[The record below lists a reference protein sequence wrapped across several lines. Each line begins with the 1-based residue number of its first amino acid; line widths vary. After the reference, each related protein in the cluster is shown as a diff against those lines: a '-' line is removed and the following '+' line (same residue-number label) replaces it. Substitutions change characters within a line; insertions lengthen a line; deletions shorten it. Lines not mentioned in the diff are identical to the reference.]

1 MSAYNDMLNIIMSRQ
16 TGLLFVAFVL
26 VAVAITLLANRS
38 EKEGWTS
45 KTPPAVYKIDR
56 NWCNSCGSTSNG
68 QEVCTRR
75 HCPPRYLKTESDL
88 NPYDLCGTNQII
100 DFTNQNCIER
110 NISTK
115 NNTFLIK
122 DSEDKPIWELK
133 RNGDIKLLHP
143 QYIMRGTIIDKQEV
157 MKAMKNSY
165 EKIFKEKY
173 GSSEDPVVEDPVVE
187 DPVVEDPVVEDPVV
201 EEPIV
206 EDPVV
211 EDPVVEDPVVEE
223 PVDDEDED
231 DEDEDDEDNEDD
243 TNVFL
248 IASIV
253 IGSLAA
259 LVGGGYYIKK
269 SRTAL
274 YI

>member
-38 EKEGWTS
+38 EKEGLTS
-45 KTPPAVYKIDR
+45 ETPPTVYKIDR
-56 NWCNSCGSTSNG
+56 SWCNSCRIFPDGT
-68 QEVCTRR
+68 EACTKRY
-75 HCPPRYLKTESDL
+75 CPPRYVKTESDL

-100 DFTNQNCIER
+100 DIVNQNCIER
-110 NISTK
+110 NTSVK
-115 NNTFLIK
+115 NKKLQIK

-133 RNGDIKLLHP
+133 RNGDIKLL
-143 QYIMRGTIIDKQEV
+143 QEDDRKKYGKIIDKREV
-157 MKAMKNSY
+157 MKLMKNSY

-173 GSSEDPVVEDPVVE
+173 GSSEE
-187 DPVVEDPVVEDPVV
+187 
-201 EEPIV
+201 
-206 EDPVV
+206 
-211 EDPVVEDPVVEE
+211 PVVEE

-231 DEDEDDEDNEDD
+231 DEDEDDEDDEDD

-248 IASIV
+248 MASIV

-269 SRTAL
+269 SRTPV

>member
-1 MSAYNDMLNIIMSRQ
+1 MSAYNDMLNIIMSRL

-38 EKEGWTS
+38 EKEGLTV
-45 KTPPAVYKIDR
+45 KTPPAVYRIDSD
-56 NWCNSCGSTSNG
+56 WCNKCSTEAETG
-68 QEVCTRR
+68 HEICTAVA
-75 HCPPRYLKTESDL
+75 CFPRYLKTKSDL

-100 DFTNQNCIER
+100 DIVNQNCIER

-115 NNTFLIK
+115 NNKLRIK

-133 RNGDIKLLHP
+133 RNGDIKLL
-143 QYIMRGTIIDKQEV
+143 QKDDRKKYGTIIDKQEV
-157 MKAMKNSY
+157 MKLMKNSY

-173 GSSEDPVVEDPVVE
+173 GSSEEPVI
-187 DPVVEDPVVEDPVV
+187 EDPVV

-206 EDPVV
+206 EEPVV
-211 EDPVVEDPVVEE
+211 EEPIVEEPVVEEPVVEE

-231 DEDEDDEDNEDD
+231 DEDDEDEDDEDDKDDEDD

-248 IASIV
+248 MASIV

-269 SRTAL
+269 SRTAV

>member
-38 EKEGWTS
+38 EKEGLTV

-56 NWCNSCGSTSNG
+56 NWCNSCSTKAETG
-68 QEVCTRR
+68 HEICTAVA
-75 HCPPRYLKTESDL
+75 CPPRYLKTKSDL

-100 DFTNQNCIER
+100 DIVNQNCIER
-110 NISTK
+110 NISTNVK
-115 NNTFLIK
+115 NNKLRIK

-133 RNGDIKLLHP
+133 RNGDIKLL
-143 QYIMRGTIIDKQEV
+143 QKDDSKKYGKIIDKQEV
-157 MKAMKNSY
+157 MKLMKNSY

-173 GSSEDPVVEDPVVE
+173 GSSEEPMPEPEPDP
-187 DPVVEDPVVEDPVV
+187 
-201 EEPIV
+201 EPAPNP
-206 EDPVV
+206 EPA
-211 EDPVVEDPVVEE
+211 PE
-223 PVDDEDED
+223 PVDEDEDED
-231 DEDEDDEDNEDD
+231 DENNEDNEDD

-269 SRTAL
+269 SSTPV